1 MMKNEFGSTI
11 SKRAKHKTERVIV
24 PRFFCVLALMNFAA
38 LSVAEQDLKPDKSRV
53 NPKGIHSFSQPAA
66 NMPLMRRLDFSVGNS
81 FFRNPWVVSPAS
93 TDARDG
99 LGPLFNTNACQNCHI
114 KDGRGHLP
122 QSETDNAVS
131 LLLRLNVSGNHQLA
145 PHEAN
150 KTDPNYGGQL
160 QDFGIPGVPAE
171 GQIKIEYDKRRI
183 RFADGSEVELQK
195 PRFSLVQLAYGNLHP
210 KTQVSARIAPVMVGL
225 GLLEAVADETLVALA
240 DPHDSNRDG
249 ISGRLNRVWSV
260 ESQSQVNG
268 RFGWKAGQPSLKQQN
283 AAAFNGD
290 MGIRSSLFPSE
301 NCTATQ
307 ILCNKVSEQDDLNR
321 PGSEIEISDTLLD
334 QVTFYTSNLAVPKRR
349 RPQDKNVV
357 AGERL
362 FNELNCSACHVPQ
375 VSTSSNYKF
384 NWLANTRINPY
395 SDLLLHDMGSE
406 LDDGSSEFLATG
418 SEWRTPPLWGLGMI
432 KSVNGIEALLRDG
445 RARNAE
451 EAILWHGGEAEA
463 AKQAYLKLSKN
474 QREQMMAF
482 LYDL

>member
-1 MMKNEFGSTI
+1 MKKNELGSAI
-11 SKRAKHKTERVIV
+11 DQRAKHKTERVLA

-38 LSVAEQDLKPDKSRV
+38 ASIAEQDLKPDKSRV

-122 QSETDNAVS
+122 QSDTDNAVS
-131 LLLRLNVSGNHQLA
+131 LLLRLNVSGKHNLA

-150 KTDPNYGGQL
+150 KADPNYGGQL

-171 GQIKIEYDKRRI
+171 GQIKIHYDKKRI
-183 RFADGSEVELQK
+183 RFDDGSEVELQK
-195 PRFSLVQLAYGNLHP
+195 PRFSIAQLAYGELHP
-210 KTQVSARIAPVMVGL
+210 KTQISARIAPVMVGL
-225 GLLEAVADETLVALA
+225 GLLEAIPDSALEAMA
-240 DPHDSNRDG
+240 DPTDKNGDG
-249 ISGRLNRVWSV
+249 ISGRLNRVWSI
-260 ESQSQVNG
+260 EKQSLAIG

-290 MGIRSSLFPSE
+290 MGIRSSLFQSE
-301 NCTATQ
+301 NCTVTE
-307 ILCNKVSEQDDLNR
+307 ILCRKVSKQDDLKR

-349 RPQDKNVV
+349 KPRDEQVL
-357 AGERL
+357 AGEKL
-362 FNELNCSACHVPQ
+362 FEELNCSSCHKPLL
-375 VSTSSNYKF
+375 STSNNYKF
-384 NWLANTRINPY
+384 NWLANTWIKPY
-395 SDLLLHDMGSE
+395 SDLLLHDMGPE
-406 LDDGSSEFLATG
+406 LDDGSREFLAAG
-418 SEWRTPPLWGLGMI
+418 SEWRTAPLWGLGMI
-432 KSVNGIEALLRDG
+432 KTVNGVEALLHDG

-451 EAILWHGGEAEA
+451 EAILWHGGEAEPS
-463 AKQAYLKLSKN
+463 KQAYLKLSKK